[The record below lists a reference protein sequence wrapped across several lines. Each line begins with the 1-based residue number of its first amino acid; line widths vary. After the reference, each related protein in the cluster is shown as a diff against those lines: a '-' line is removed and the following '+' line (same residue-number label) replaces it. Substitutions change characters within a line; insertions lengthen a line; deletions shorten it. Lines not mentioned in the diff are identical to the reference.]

1 MEDYGF
7 AHSSLSLVV
16 PIFVVVMVILTRK
29 VVLSLF
35 MGICLSGIM
44 LYGFNI
50 EALDFV
56 CRAVVS
62 VFYDEGINYD
72 GIFIFAFLIILG
84 VITQLILYSGAI
96 GVFVKWARNYIASAK
111 GAEFLAFIAGIVIFI
126 DDYFN
131 ALTVGQIARP
141 LNDSYHSSRER
152 LAYIIDSTSAPIC
165 ILVPLSSWGAYN
177 IGLLSK
183 QGVDEP
189 FMMLLESIPNNFYAF
204 FALLAVVLTILWRIN
219 LPVMR
224 HNMNID
230 VKDSSTLGRSS
241 FYYKNAIVYLIVPI
255 LALIAG
261 ICFMIFYSGYKAG
274 GEFALMS
281 MLSHTDTPLSLV
293 CGGAFALC
301 VTLVLT
307 LGIIKSRDD
316 PAVFW
321 YGAKSMFGAILI
333 LSLAWAIGPVI
344 KEHIQTG
351 VYLASVAKSTIN
363 EEYLVFMPVFLFFIS
378 AFIAFCT
385 GTSWGTFAIMLPI
398 GMEMIVQ
405 GAGME
410 QSVFLALSAILSGA
424 VYGDH
429 SSPISDTTILSA
441 VGAGCSVQSHF
452 ITQLPYT
459 TLTALC
465 AAVSFVVVS
474 YFQSTLLA
482 FGLGV
487 ALLIGI
493 FYILKCH
500 YGGELIDKKYILNAA
515 R

>member
-1 MEDYGF
+1 
-7 AHSSLSLVV
+7 
-16 PIFVVVMVILTRK
+16 
-29 VVLSLF
+29 
-35 MGICLSGIM
+35 
-44 LYGFNI
+44 
-50 EALDFV
+50 
-56 CRAVVS
+56 
-62 VFYDEGINYD
+62 
-72 GIFIFAFLIILG
+72 
-84 VITQLILYSGAI
+84 
-96 GVFVKWARNYIASAK
+96 
-111 GAEFLAFIAGIVIFI
+111 
-126 DDYFN
+126 
-131 ALTVGQIARP
+131 
-141 LNDSYHSSRER
+141 
-152 LAYIIDSTSAPIC
+152 
-165 ILVPLSSWGAYN
+165 
-177 IGLLSK
+177 
-183 QGVDEP
+183 
-189 FMMLLESIPNNFYAF
+189 
-204 FALLAVVLTILWRIN
+204 
-219 LPVMR
+219 
-224 HNMNID
+224 
-230 VKDSSTLGRSS
+230 
-241 FYYKNAIVYLIVPI
+241 
-255 LALIAG
+255 
-261 ICFMIFYSGYKAG
+261 
-274 GEFALMS
+274 ALMS

>member
-1 MEDYGF
+1 
-7 AHSSLSLVV
+7 
-16 PIFVVVMVILTRK
+16 
-29 VVLSLF
+29 
-35 MGICLSGIM
+35 M
-44 LYGFNI
+44 LYVFNI

-141 LNDSYHSSRER
+141 LNDSYHSSREH

-307 LGIIKSRDD
+307 LGIIKSRDY

-363 EEYLVFMPVFLFFIS
+363 EEYLVFMPVFLFLSLLLLHS
-378 AFIAFCT
+378 AQARA
-385 GTSWGTFAIMLPI
+385 GGHLP
-398 GMEMIVQ
+398 
-405 GAGME
+405 
-410 QSVFLALSAILSGA
+410 
-424 VYGDH
+424 
-429 SSPISDTTILSA
+429 
-441 VGAGCSVQSHF
+441 
-452 ITQLPYT
+452 
-459 TLTALC
+459 LC
-465 AAVSFVVVS
+465 C
-474 YFQSTLLA
+474 LL
-482 FGLGV
+482 V
-487 ALLIGI
+487 W
-493 FYILKCH
+493 
-500 YGGELIDKKYILNAA
+500 